1 MRFATTSILAALIA
15 TSQAYIQAISVPK
28 TIKPGDTVN
37 LKLISAT
44 NMMTVDDIAVA
55 FGYATGNG
63 YAGALGTN
71 LASFYLGP
79 GESNLGSTVITK
91 TVAFPSDIPKGN
103 GVVSAS
109 LFSLFGAAKSPSL
122 TNWNVTITFGDVTSS
137 SYKNSN

>member
-1 MRFATTSILAALIA
+1 MRLTTTSILAALIA

-28 TIKPGDTVN
+28 IIKPGDTVN

-71 LASFYLGP
+71 LGSFYLGP
-79 GESNLGSTVITK
+79 STLLSSNHCRDNQYL
-91 TVAFPSDIPKGN
+91 
-103 GVVSAS
+103 
-109 LFSLFGAAKSPSL
+109 
-122 TNWNVTITFGDVTSS
+122 TSS
-137 SYKNSN
+137 RRIQLRVNCYNQDRDFPFRHS